1 MDSLA
6 FKWFEKHC
14 PLILLWEFHNFLG
27 FSSCFLITSLASHSF
42 QTETGTLDGG
52 YGKLVRGLGR
62 INRMFPSHMCIFFFK
77 SLQIC
82 SLYSWFETCTA
93 GSLTDLSNPSFSS
106 EAAPSLEGLHVRV
119 TAGQWMDGPLPR
131 FPHSSR
137 TSGRLDAKARQ
148 NFLSSHPVG
157 LTSSKLVVDNIFL

>member
-62 INRMFPSHMCIFFFK
+62 INRMFPSHMCIFFLNLCK
-77 SLQIC
+77 SVHCTVDLKLALQDPWLI
-82 SLYSWFETCTA
+82 SLIHHSLLRPLLPWRVCMW
-93 GSLTDLSNPSFSS
+93 GSQQASEWMVLSQGSHIP
-106 EAAPSLEGLHVRV
+106 PGHLG
-119 TAGQWMDGPLPR
+119 GWMQKQGK
-131 FPHSSR
+131 
-137 TSGRLDAKARQ
+137 TSYHLI
-148 NFLSSHPVG
+148 L
-157 LTSSKLVVDNIFL
+157 